1 MADQWYHTESGR
13 EQGPWSTL
21 DMRDLVRRGR
31 ITATTPV
38 RRDGMTAS
46 VPAANVRGLLPT
58 ATAASAAK
66 SATAVAT
73 APPPPPPPP
82 PPPAAPRRDT
92 DAASDLFDDSVL
104 GDIPVSTVKPATTRT
119 AKPVPEA
126 TAAASLFEES
136 APKPKPV
143 RQPPIFAAAAP
154 VANPKPKFLPA
165 ADLRQPVWSDLWPL
179 AALSLLLGWICGGYL
194 DFGRIF
200 PKPSVLPI
208 VFLALGGVPV
218 ALAGFFFFLR
228 PRRVSPWQLLAVAA
242 FTAVF
247 GILALLVLQFVA
259 GSGMHIRFSILGMV
273 LALIG
278 EAYRLTESANIIAR
292 WFGFVFG
299 VGLCE
304 ETTKLLPLV
313 LLVYGF
319 PRSTEA
325 AARWD
330 IERHTA
336 SKKPG
341 FLEGKPRP
349 LDLPTFLCCGFASG
363 MGFGIGEAIYCYAPW
378 NGNFHAGMNII
389 RWFSAVPSH
398 AVYTTIS
405 AAFLWKLGDHLENAE
420 GFWGHARVVA
430 TAAAAMA
437 VVHGTY
443 DTVCTLGIWP
453 SLLMEAL
460 TFGLLVVVLRWVMTG
475 EREAADAPRTPW
487 VPEIARPVPMLG
499 GLALAVLMMVVALGL
514 ALNRRAGIERII
526 HDELPPS
533 MQAFVGDGVTVDH
546 DPYGNPLALPL
557 SAHFRLETGDDY
569 ADIAGTFTNV
579 GDTAI
584 RDLSITCI
592 SVDHETTTVKVGTLA
607 PGESTV
613 IDDRHGEWSFSTREQ
628 VVYQVPGK
636 APVTINLP

>member
-1 MADQWYHTESGR
+1 MAEQWYHTESGR
-13 EQGPWSTL
+13 EQGPWSSL
-21 DMRDLVRRGR
+21 EMRDLVRRGR

-46 VPAANVRGLLPT
+46 VPAGNVRGLLPT
-58 ATAASAAK
+58 AAAASAAK
-66 SATAVAT
+66 PAPAVAT
-73 APPPPPPPP
+73 APPPP
-82 PPPAAPRRDT
+82 PPPAAPRRDA
-92 DAASDLFDDSVL
+92 DAASDLYDDAVL
-104 GDIPVSTVKPATTRT
+104 GDPRPVSTVKPATART
-119 AKPVPEA
+119 ANPAP
-126 TAAASLFEES
+126 AAPAADSLFEES
-136 APKPKPV
+136 APRPKPA
-143 RQPPIFAAAAP
+143 RQPAVVAAAAP
-154 VANPKPKFLPA
+154 VTAPKPKSLPTVE
-165 ADLRQPVWSDLWPL
+165 LRQPTWTDLWPL
-179 AALSLLLGWICGGYL
+179 AALSLLLGWICGGYG

-200 PKPSVLPI
+200 PKTSVLPI
-208 VFLALGGVPV
+208 GLLALGGVPV

-247 GILALLVLQFVA
+247 GILALLVLQVVA
-259 GSGMHIRFSILGMV
+259 ISGVHIRLSILGMV

-278 EAYRLTESANIIAR
+278 EAYRLTESPNIIAR

-319 PRSTEA
+319 PRSTEG

-330 IERHTA
+330 IDRHTA

-363 MGFGIGEAIYCYAPW
+363 MGFGIGEAVYCYAPW

-475 EREAADAPRTPW
+475 EREAPDAPHTPW
-487 VPEIARPVPMLG
+487 VPEIARPLPMLG
-499 GLALAVLMMVVALGL
+499 GLAVAVLMMVVALGL
-514 ALNRRAGIERII
+514 ALNRRAGIERVIQ
-526 HDELPPS
+526 DDMPPA
-533 MQAFVGDGVTVDH
+533 MKAYVGEGVTVDH
-546 DPYGNPLALPL
+546 DTSGNPLALPL
-557 SAHFRLETGDDY
+557 SAHFRLETSDHY

-579 GDTAI
+579 GDAAI

-592 SVDHETTTVKVGTLA
+592 SVDHETTTVDVGTLA

-613 IDDRHGEWSFSTREQ
+613 IDGRHGGWSFYSREQ

-636 APVTINLP
+636 APVTIQLP